1 MDAGVKFVPFSVRMN
16 PELPAFTEDGLSD
29 VRVGAVFTVALM
41 ANSADPEF
49 PPPGDG
55 LVTLTSAKPELAT
68 SAVPICACN

>member
-1 MDAGVKFVPFSVRMN
+1 MAVPFHWIMDAGVKFVPFSVRMN

-49 PPPGDG
+49 PPPEMDW
-55 LVTLTSAKPELAT
+55 
-68 SAVPICACN
+68 